1 MHNFDV
7 LGLGIILLY
16 VLAAV
21 VCAVSPMTPRRMWQF
36 AVSAAVLSLFLC
48 LLSVAFH
55 AADVP
60 ASMDYV
66 RFDAVGTTMTTLV
79 TFLGLVI
86 VRFSQRY
93 LEGESRQSVYAASL
107 LATLATVVVILL
119 SNDLGLLIAAWIIGS
134 LTLHRLLVFYRD
146 RHDAI
151 FAAHKIFLASRLA
164 EICLISSAALLYLEF
179 STLEINQI
187 TQRIAELSG
196 PTFTLQAAAVLLVL
210 GVAFKSAQ
218 LPVHGWLIQVME
230 APTPV
235 SALLHAGVVN
245 LGGFVLIRMSGLV
258 DASVAA
264 QTVLVFL
271 GGATALLSGL
281 VMLTR
286 VSIKV
291 RLAWSTCAQMGFLL
305 LECGLGLYELAMAHL
320 VGHSLYKAYAFLHS
334 GTTVREVL
342 ARRLLNA
349 QPVAGTGWK
358 RWLSPLL
365 SVGVL
370 MAMVAGMSYL
380 FAYLG
385 SAPLLPL
392 PWMAVVALAFAPVL
406 WMGHLPGVDGGLRAG
421 GLAFVMVTLYML
433 WHVALHGLGL
443 ADRPTHSVWLA
454 LLALAFMLALYIVQV
469 FLALGVSSRWL
480 NALRRYAYDGFDLD
494 EWATRLTFRVWPA
507 ALPATARMEPA
518 AAIRIEPMGRAKS

>member
-48 LLSVAFH
+48 LLGVAFH

-93 LEGESRQSVYAASL
+93 LEGEPRQSVYAASL

-385 SAPLLPL
+385 SVPLLPL

-406 WMGHLPGVDGGLRAG
+406 WMGPGADGGLRAG